1 MRTHKT
7 RNVLLAICLITAS
20 LAACE
25 SASSTGLV
33 TSDPTTVAASVAPSC
48 EPVATGAETASATW
62 DLLPRVFRGD
72 ASSCSYFAARRG
84 TCGSYQWIQFETG
97 GLGDSTLMYF
107 DSAGSVVYT
116 ELSFDVQRD
125 CADGTKDFVCRAG
138 CKPTACAGTV
148 TETIAPGSAKAPAD
162 CRYSNPGL
170 W

>member
-1 MRTHKT
+1 MT
-7 RNVLLAICLITAS
+7 S
-20 LAACE
+20 LGGCG

-33 TSDPTTVAASVAPSC
+33 ASDSTTTAASEGPSC
-48 EPVATGAETASATW
+48 EPKFAGPETASATW
-62 DLLPRVFRGD
+62 DLLPHVFRGD